1 MSGVQ
6 PGLND
11 STTSGATHNS
21 KYVLFIYLFLIRNV
35 VNWAGMLTL
44 PNSHPCIACRAPG
57 RAALVCWVV
66 WYQAPGWHDL
76 PADSAPPSPVLDDY
90 AVWQRQWRVLEG
102 SGAVLG

>member
-1 MSGVQ
+1 M
-6 PGLND
+6 
-11 STTSGATHNS
+11 
-21 KYVLFIYLFLIRNV
+21 